1 MQAVEHIRRDALPPG
16 SRLRDYRLE
25 AVIGSGGFG
34 IVYRARHAELGHLV
48 AIKEYLPAELAM
60 RVGEDVQVRSQVN
73 GEVYLDGLRRFREEA
88 RALIEFDTHPSIV
101 SCRDFFWLNNTAYLV
116 MEYEDGLTLAAL
128 LRLREA
134 EGRPFGEEDLLRVAV
149 PLLEGL
155 ERVHDAGMLHRDIK
169 PANIL
174 IRRDDERPVLID
186 FGAAKAGLAGS
197 SKSLAPYTEGYAA
210 PEQVADGNLGT
221 WTDLYG
227 VGATLWRMVAG
238 GAVTVP
244 ADPAKVEQRQYALNR
259 GERDPLQRAT
269 ELGAGRFSPGILQAI
284 DRCLR
289 LPESQ
294 RIRSCQQL
302 LLTLRH
308 AEAERS
314 PEPVAEQSV
323 PPTAVAG
330 PQERTGSG
338 PSAHAEQSVPP
349 TAVEGPRQ
357 LRPPPRSWLAVALGF
372 SAIGIAVLVVWLL
385 FAWLMSSDRGRS
397 PDPTLAPFRVETV
410 PADATVQL
418 VDHPEEYRR
427 EMPLPAGSY
436 SLAVSAQGYRSKDV
450 TIQHGPGVPAQGI
463 RLERI
468 PDPPMTGASAL
479 EAYIA
484 AWKQENGAKENVSLA
499 RQRLVAELGRERASR
514 AQAEAERERLERE
527 AKAERERRERL
538 RAEESR
544 KRLEAE
550 RRPPG
555 TLWRDNELGMDFV
568 WIPAGSFQMGSMASE
583 ADTDERP
590 VREVRISR
598 GFWMGKYE
606 VTQAQWER
614 VMGSNPSSFKACG
627 SRCPV
632 EDVSWHETR
641 AFIEK
646 FIALDAGR
654 GNRYRLPTE
663 AEWEYAARGGRKTGE
678 RHGPVDKI
686 SWYGA
691 NSARAT
697 HRVGGRAAN
706 GYLLHD
712 MLGNVSE
719 WVADRYG
726 EYAARAQTD
735 PRGPNAGPNRI
746 HRGGNWSLDA
756 RRVRSAARD
765 YDSPAN
771 KYYTLGLRLVRVE

>member
-16 SRLRDYRLE
+16 SRLRDYTLE

-60 RVGEDVQVRSQVN
+60 RVEEDVQVRSQVN

-88 RALIEFDTHPSIV
+88 RALIEFDKHPSIV

-174 IRRDDERPVLID
+174 VRRDDERPVLID

-238 GAVTVP
+238 GAETVP

-259 GERDPLQRAT
+259 KERDPLQRAT

-294 RIRSCQQL
+294 RIRTCRQL

-308 AEAERS
+308 AAEEQSQEA
-314 PEPVAEQSV
+314 VAEQSV
-323 PPTAVAG
+323 PPT
-330 PQERTGSG
+330 P
-338 PSAHAEQSVPP
+338 
-349 TAVEGPRQ
+349 VEEPRP
-357 LRPPPRSWLAVALGF
+357 LRPPPRPWLAVALGF
-372 SAIGIAVLVVWLL
+372 SAIGVAVLVVWLL
-385 FAWLMSSDRGRS
+385 FAWLMSLDRGQS
-397 PDPTLAPFRVETV
+397 PDPALAPFRVETV

-418 VDHPEEYRR
+418 MDHPEEYRR

-436 SLAVSAQGYRSKDV
+436 SLAISAQGYRSKDV
-450 TIQHGPGVPAQGI
+450 TIQHGPGVPAQGF

-468 PDPPMTGASAL
+468 PDPPMAGASAL
-479 EAYIA
+479 EAYVA
-484 AWKQENGAKENVSLA
+484 AWAQEDGAKKQVALA
-499 RQRLVAELGRERASR
+499 RRRLVAELERKRESQT
-514 AQAEAERERLERE
+514 QAEAERERRERE
-527 AKAERERRERL
+527 AQAERERRERL

-544 KRLEAE
+544 KRLEAQ

-555 TLWRDNELGMDFV
+555 TLWRDNALGMEFV
-568 WIPAGSFQMGSMASE
+568 WIPAGSFRMGSMATE
-583 ADTDERP
+583 ADTDEQP
-590 VREVRISR
+590 VREVRISS

-627 SRCPV
+627 GRCPV

-641 AFIEK
+641 AFIDK
-646 FIALDAGR
+646 FVALEAGR
-654 GNRYRLPTE
+654 RNRYRLPTE
-663 AEWEYAARGGRKTGE
+663 SEWEYAARGGRKTGE
-678 RHGPVDKI
+678 RHGPVDKVA
-686 SWYGA
+686 WYSA
-691 NSARAT
+691 NSSGAT
-697 HRVGGRAAN
+697 HRVGGKAAN

-726 EYAARAQTD
+726 EYGARAEVD
-735 PRGPNAGPNRI
+735 PQGPNAGSNRI
-746 HRGGNWSLDA
+746 HRGGNWFLDA
-756 RRVRSAARD
+756 RYLRSAARD

-771 KYYTLGLRLVRVE
+771 KHNTLGLRLVRVE

>member
-16 SRLRDYRLE
+16 SRLRDYTLE

-60 RVGEDVQVRSQVN
+60 RVEEDVQVRSQVN

-88 RALIEFDTHPSIV
+88 RALIEFDKHPSIV

-134 EGRPFGEEDLLRVAV
+134 EGRPFGEEDLVRVAV

-174 IRRDDERPVLID
+174 VRRDDERPVLID

-238 GAVTVP
+238 GAETVP

-294 RIRSCQQL
+294 RIRSCRQL

-308 AEAERS
+308 AE
-314 PEPVAEQSV
+314 EQQG
-323 PPTAVAG
+323 PAAV
-330 PQERTGSG
+330 
-338 PSAHAEQSVPP
+338 AEQSVPP

-357 LRPPPRSWLAVALGF
+357 LRPPPRSWLAVTLGF

-385 FAWLMSSDRGRS
+385 FAWLMSTDGGQS
-397 PDPTLAPFRVETV
+397 T
-410 PADATVQL
+410 
-418 VDHPEEYRR
+418 
-427 EMPLPAGSY
+427 
-436 SLAVSAQGYRSKDV
+436 
-450 TIQHGPGVPAQGI
+450 
-463 RLERI
+463 
-468 PDPPMTGASAL
+468 DPP
-479 EAYIA
+479 
-484 AWKQENGAKENVSLA
+484 
-499 RQRLVAELGRERASR
+499 
-514 AQAEAERERLERE
+514 
-527 AKAERERRERL
+527 
-538 RAEESR
+538 
-544 KRLEAE
+544 
-550 RRPPG
+550 
-555 TLWRDNELGMDFV
+555 
-568 WIPAGSFQMGSMASE
+568 
-583 ADTDERP
+583 
-590 VREVRISR
+590 
-598 GFWMGKYE
+598 
-606 VTQAQWER
+606 
-614 VMGSNPSSFKACG
+614 
-627 SRCPV
+627 
-632 EDVSWHETR
+632 
-641 AFIEK
+641 
-646 FIALDAGR
+646 
-654 GNRYRLPTE
+654 
-663 AEWEYAARGGRKTGE
+663 
-678 RHGPVDKI
+678 
-686 SWYGA
+686 
-691 NSARAT
+691 
-697 HRVGGRAAN
+697 
-706 GYLLHD
+706 
-712 MLGNVSE
+712 
-719 WVADRYG
+719 
-726 EYAARAQTD
+726 
-735 PRGPNAGPNRI
+735 
-746 HRGGNWSLDA
+746 
-756 RRVRSAARD
+756 
-765 YDSPAN
+765 
-771 KYYTLGLRLVRVE
+771 

>member
-1 MQAVEHIRRDALPPG
+1 MEAAEHIRRDALPTG
-16 SRLRDYRLE
+16 SRLRDYTLE
-25 AVIGSGGFG
+25 TVIGSGGFG
-34 IVYRARHAELGHLV
+34 IVYRARHAELGNLV
-48 AIKEYLPAELAM
+48 AVKEYLPAELAM
-60 RVGEDVQVRSQVN
+60 RVDEDVRVRNEVD
-73 GEVYLDGLRRFREEA
+73 GELYLDGLRRFREEA
-88 RALIEFDTHPSIV
+88 RALIEFDKHPSIV

-116 MEYEDGLTLAAL
+116 MEYEDGLSLAAF
-128 LRLREA
+128 LRQREA
-134 EGRPFGEEDLLRVAV
+134 EGRPFCEEDLLRVAV

-174 IRRDDERPVLID
+174 IRGHDERPVLID

-210 PEQVADGNLGT
+210 PEQVADGDLGP

-238 GAVTVP
+238 GAETGP
-244 ADPAKVEQRQYALNR
+244 KDPAKVEQRQYALSR
-259 GERDPLQRAT
+259 GESDPLQRAS

-289 LPESQ
+289 LPESL
-294 RIRSCQQL
+294 RIRSCRQL

-308 AEAERS
+308 AEEEQSQEA
-314 PEPVAEQSV
+314 VAEQSV
-323 PPTAVAG
+323 PPAAVAV
-330 PQERTGSG
+330 PRT
-338 PSAHAEQSVPP
+338 
-349 TAVEGPRQ
+349 
-357 LRPPPRSWLAVALGF
+357 LRPPQRRMSWLAAALGF

-385 FAWLMSSDRGRS
+385 FGWLMSMDRGQS
-397 PDPTLAPFRVETV
+397 TDATLAPFRVETV

-418 VDHPEEYRR
+418 LDHPDEYRR

-436 SLAVSAQGYRSKDV
+436 SLAISAPGYRSKDV
-450 TIQHGPGVPAQGI
+450 TVEHGPDVSAHAV

-468 PDPPMTGASAL
+468 PDPPLTGVSEL
-479 EAYIA
+479 EAYVA
-484 AWKQENGAKENVSLA
+484 AWQRESGAKEQVALA
-499 RQRLVAELGRERASR
+499 QRRLVAALERDREGQ
-514 AQAEAERERLERE
+514 AQAKAERERLERE
-527 AKAERERRERL
+527 AQAERERGERL
-538 RAEESR
+538 RAEEAE

-555 TLWRDNELGMDFV
+555 TLWRDNALGMEFV

-590 VREVRISR
+590 VREVRISS

-632 EDVSWHETR
+632 EDVSWNETR
-641 AFIEK
+641 AFIDK
-646 FIALDAGR
+646 FTALDASR
-654 GNRYRLPTE
+654 RNRYRLPTE
-663 AEWEYAARGGRKTGE
+663 AEWEYAARGGRRTGE
-678 RHGPVDKI
+678 RHGPADRI
-686 SWYGA
+686 AWYGA
-691 NSARAT
+691 NSAGTT
-697 HRVGGRAAN
+697 HRVGGKAAN

-719 WVADRYG
+719 WVEDRYG
-726 EYAARAQTD
+726 EYAAEAETD
-735 PRGPNAGPNRI
+735 PRGPDAGPNRI
-746 HRGGNWSLDA
+746 HRGGNWFLDA
-756 RRVRSAARD
+756 RYLRSAARD

-771 KYYTLGLRLVRVE
+771 KHNTLGLRLVRVE

>member
-16 SRLRDYRLE
+16 SRLRDYTLE

-48 AIKEYLPAELAM
+48 AIKEYFPAELAV
-60 RVGEDVQVRSQVN
+60 RVDADVRVRNELN
-73 GEVYLDGLRRFREEA
+73 GELYLDGLQRFREEA
-88 RALIEFDTHPSIV
+88 RALIEFDKHPSIV
-101 SCRDFFWLNNTAYLV
+101 SCRGFFWLNNTAYLV
-116 MEYEDGLTLAAL
+116 MEYEEGLSLAQL
-128 LRLREA
+128 LRQREA
-134 EGRPFGEEDLLRVAV
+134 EGRPFCEEDLVRVAV

-155 ERVHDAGMLHRDIK
+155 ERVHEAGMLHRDIK

-174 IRRDDERPVLID
+174 IHRHDERPVLID

-210 PEQVADGNLGT
+210 PEQVADGDLGP

-238 GAVTVP
+238 GAETGP
-244 ADPAKVEQRQYALNR
+244 ADPAKVEQRQYALSR
-259 GERDPLQRAT
+259 GKEDPLQRAR
-269 ELGAGRFSPGILQAI
+269 ELGAGRFSPGLLEAI

-294 RIRSCQQL
+294 RMRSCRQL

-308 AEAERS
+308 AGEKKSQEA
-314 PEPVAEQSV
+314 V
-323 PPTAVAG
+323 
-330 PQERTGSG
+330 
-338 PSAHAEQSVPP
+338 AEQSVPP
-349 TAVEGPRQ
+349 TAVEGPRK
-357 LRPPPRSWLAVALGF
+357 LRPPRRSWMPVAFGF
-372 SAIGIAVLVVWLL
+372 SVIGVVVLVVWSL
-385 FAWLMSSDRGRS
+385 FAWLLSVNRGPSPESS
-397 PDPTLAPFRVETV
+397 LIPFRVETV
-410 PADATVQL
+410 PANASVQL
-418 VDHPEEYRR
+418 VDRPEEYRR

-436 SLAVSAQGYRSKDV
+436 NLAISARGYRSKRATV
-450 TIQHGPGVPAQGI
+450 QHGLGLPVQGF

-468 PDPPMTGASAL
+468 PAPPLTGIPEL
-479 EAYIA
+479 EAYVA
-484 AWKQENGAKENVSLA
+484 AWKQENGAEEKVAIA
-499 RQRLVAELGRERASR
+499 RRRLVAELGREQESR
-514 AQAEAERERLERE
+514 ERESQAQAEADRERLERE
-527 AKAERERRERL
+527 AQAERERRERI

-555 TLWRDNELGMDFV
+555 TLWRDNALGMEFV
-568 WIPAGSFQMGSMASE
+568 WIPAGSFRMGSTASE

-590 VREVRISR
+590 VREVRISS

-614 VMGSNPSSFKACG
+614 VMGSNPSSFTSCG

-632 EDVSWHETR
+632 EDVSWHETSE
-641 AFIEK
+641 FIGK
-646 FIALDAGR
+646 FNALDAGR
-654 GNRYRLPTE
+654 RNRYRLPTE

-678 RHGPVDKI
+678 RHGPVDRI
-686 SWYGA
+686 AWYGA
-691 NSARAT
+691 NSAGTT
-697 HRVGGRAAN
+697 HRVGSKASN

-719 WVADRYG
+719 WVEDRYG
-726 EYAARAQTD
+726 TYVDQAETD
-735 PRGPNAGPNRI
+735 PKGPNAGPNRI
-746 HRGGNWSLDA
+746 HRGGNWFLDA
-756 RRVRSAARD
+756 RYLRSSARD

-771 KYYTLGLRLVRVE
+771 KHNTLGLRLVRVE

>member
-1 MQAVEHIRRDALPPG
+1 MEAAEHIRRDALPPG
-16 SRLRDYRLE
+16 SRLRDYTLE
-25 AVIGSGGFG
+25 TVIGSGGFG
-34 IVYRARHAELGHLV
+34 IVYRARHAELGNLV
-48 AIKEYLPAELAM
+48 AVKEYLPAELAM
-60 RVGEDVQVRSQVN
+60 RVDEDVRVRNEVD
-73 GEVYLDGLRRFREEA
+73 GELYLDGLRRFREEA
-88 RALIEFDTHPSIV
+88 RALIEFDKHPSIV

-116 MEYEDGLTLAAL
+116 MEYEDGLSLAAF
-128 LRLREA
+128 LRQREA
-134 EGRPFGEEDLLRVAV
+134 EGRPFREEDVVRVAV

-174 IRRDDERPVLID
+174 IRGHDERPVLID

-210 PEQVADGNLGT
+210 PEQVADGDLGP

-238 GAVTVP
+238 GAETGP
-244 ADPAKVEQRQYALNR
+244 KDPAKVEQRQYALSR
-259 GERDPLQRAT
+259 GEEDPLQRAS
-269 ELGAGRFSPGILQAI
+269 ELGAGRFSPGILHAI
-284 DRCLR
+284 DRCLL
-289 LPESQ
+289 LPESE
-294 RIRSCQQL
+294 RIRSCRQL

-308 AEAERS
+308 AEGEQS
-314 PEPVAEQSV
+314 PEAVAEQSV
-323 PPTAVAG
+323 PPAAVAV
-330 PQERTGSG
+330 PRT
-338 PSAHAEQSVPP
+338 
-349 TAVEGPRQ
+349 
-357 LRPPPRSWLAVALGF
+357 LRPPQRRRAWLAAALGF

-385 FAWLMSSDRGRS
+385 FGWLMSMDRGQS
-397 PDPTLAPFRVETV
+397 PDATSVPFRVETV

-418 VDHPEEYRR
+418 VDPPDEYRR
-427 EMPLPAGSY
+427 EIPLPAGSY
-436 SLAVSAQGYRSKDV
+436 SLAISAPGYRSRDV
-450 TIQHGPGVPAQGI
+450 TVQHGPGVPAHAV

-468 PDPPMTGASAL
+468 PDPPLTSISAL
-479 EAYIA
+479 EAYVA
-484 AWKQENGAKENVSLA
+484 AWKRESGAKEQVALA
-499 RQRLVAELGRERASR
+499 QRRLVAALEREREGQ
-514 AQAEAERERLERE
+514 AQAKAERERLERE
-527 AKAERERRERL
+527 AQAERERRERL
-538 RAEESR
+538 RAEEAQ

-555 TLWRDNELGMDFV
+555 TLWRDNALGMEFV
-568 WIPAGSFQMGSMASE
+568 WIPAGSFRMGSMASE

-590 VREVRISR
+590 VREVRISS

-632 EDVSWHETR
+632 EDVSWNETR
-641 AFIEK
+641 AFIDK
-646 FIALDAGR
+646 FTALDAGR

-678 RHGPVDKI
+678 RHGPVDRI
-686 SWYGA
+686 AWYGA
-691 NSARAT
+691 NSAGTT
-697 HRVGGRAAN
+697 HRVGGKAAN

-719 WVADRYG
+719 WVEDRYG
-726 EYAARAQTD
+726 EYAGGAETD

-746 HRGGNWSLDA
+746 HRGGNWFLDA
-756 RRVRSAARD
+756 RYLRSAARD

-771 KYYTLGLRLVRVE
+771 KHNTLGLRLVRVE

>member
-1 MQAVEHIRRDALPPG
+1 MEAVEHIRRDALPPG
-16 SRLRDYRLE
+16 SRLRDYTLE

-34 IVYRARHAELGHLV
+34 IVYRARHAELGHFV
-48 AIKEYLPAELAM
+48 AIKEYLPAELAV
-60 RVGEDVQVRSQVN
+60 RVDEDVRVRN
-73 GEVYLDGLRRFREEA
+73 EGDGDLYLDGLRRFREEA
-88 RALIEFDTHPSIV
+88 RALIEFDKHPSIV

-116 MEYEDGLTLAAL
+116 MEYEDGLSLAEL

-134 EGRPFGEEDLLRVAV
+134 EGRPFCEDDLVRVAV

-174 IRRDDERPVLID
+174 IRGHDERPVLID

-210 PEQVADGNLGT
+210 PEQVADGDLGT

-238 GAVTVP
+238 GAETGP

-259 GERDPLQRAT
+259 GDGDPLQRAS

-289 LPESQ
+289 LPESE
-294 RIRSCQQL
+294 RIRSCRQL

-308 AEAERS
+308 AEEEQSQDA
-314 PEPVAEQSV
+314 VAEQSV
-323 PPTAVAG
+323 PPA
-330 PQERTGSG
+330 
-338 PSAHAEQSVPP
+338 
-349 TAVEGPRQ
+349 AVEGPRT
-357 LRPPPRSWLAVALGF
+357 LHPPQRQRSWLSAALGF
-372 SAIGIAVLVVWLL
+372 AAIGIAVLVVWLV
-385 FAWLMSSDRGRS
+385 FAWLMSMDRGQS
-397 PDPTLAPFRVETV
+397 TDGALVPFRVETV
-410 PADATVQL
+410 PANASVQL
-418 VDHPEEYRR
+418 VDHPAEYRR

-436 SLAVSAQGYRSKDV
+436 RLAISAPGHRSTDV
-450 TIQHGPGVPAQGI
+450 TIQHGPGVPTQAF
-463 RLERI
+463 RLETI
-468 PDPPMTGASAL
+468 PDPPLAGVAEL
-479 EAYIA
+479 EAYVA
-484 AWKQENGAKENVSLA
+484 AWKQEDGAKEKVALA
-499 RQRLVAELGRERASR
+499 QRRLASELGRGREGQ
-514 AQAEAERERLERE
+514 AQAKAERERLERE
-527 AKAERERRERL
+527 AQAERERRERL

-555 TLWRDNELGMDFV
+555 TLWRDNALGMEFV

-590 VREVRISR
+590 VREVRISS

-614 VMGSNPSSFKACG
+614 VMGSNPSSFKGCG
-627 SRCPV
+627 IRCPV
-632 EDVSWHETR
+632 EDVSWNEAR
-641 AFIEK
+641 AFIDK
-646 FIALDAGR
+646 FTGLDAGR
-654 GNRYRLPTE
+654 RNLYRLPTE

-678 RHGPVDKI
+678 RHGPVGKI
-686 SWYGA
+686 AWYGA
-691 NSARAT
+691 NSAGTT
-697 HRVGGRAAN
+697 HRVGAKAAN

-726 EYAARAQTD
+726 EYAVRAESD
-735 PRGPNAGPNRI
+735 PHGPSAGANRI
-746 HRGGNWSLDA
+746 HRGGNWFLDA
-756 RRVRSAARD
+756 RYLRSAARD
-765 YDSPAN
+765 YDDPAN
-771 KYYTLGLRLVRVE
+771 KHNTLGLRLVRVE

>member
-1 MQAVEHIRRDALPPG
+1 MEAVEHIRRDALPPG
-16 SRLRDYRLE
+16 SRLRDYTLE

-48 AIKEYLPAELAM
+48 AVKEYLPAELAV
-60 RVGEDVQVRSQVN
+60 RVDEDVRVRNEVD
-73 GEVYLDGLRRFREEA
+73 GELYLDGLRRFREEA
-88 RALIEFDTHPSIV
+88 RALIEFDKHPSIV

-116 MEYEDGLTLAAL
+116 MEYEDGLSLAEL

-134 EGRPFGEEDLLRVAV
+134 EGRPFCEDDLVRVAV

-174 IRRDDERPVLID
+174 IRGHDERPVLID

-210 PEQVADGNLGT
+210 PEQVADGDLGP

-227 VGATLWRMVAG
+227 VGATLWRMVAA
-238 GAVTVP
+238 GAETGP
-244 ADPAKVEQRQYALNR
+244 ADPAKVEQRQYALSR
-259 GERDPLQRAT
+259 GDGDPLQKAS
-269 ELGAGRFSPGILQAI
+269 ELGAGRFSPGILEAI

-289 LPESQ
+289 LPESE
-294 RIRSCQQL
+294 RIRSCRQL

-308 AEAERS
+308 TEEEQSQDA
-314 PEPVAEQSV
+314 VAEQSV
-323 PPTAVAG
+323 PPAV
-330 PQERTGSG
+330 
-338 PSAHAEQSVPP
+338 
-349 TAVEGPRQ
+349 VEGPRT
-357 LRPPPRSWLAVALGF
+357 LRPPQRQRSWLAAALGL
-372 SAIGIAVLVVWLL
+372 SAIGIAVLVVWLV
-385 FAWLMSSDRGRS
+385 FAWLMSMDRGQS
-397 PDPTLAPFRVETV
+397 PDGTMVPFRVETV
-410 PADATVQL
+410 PANASVQL
-418 VDHPEEYRR
+418 VDHPAEYRR

-436 SLAVSAQGYRSKDV
+436 SLAISAPGYRSTDV
-450 TIQHGPGVPAQGI
+450 TVQHGPGVPTEAF
-463 RLERI
+463 RLEPI
-468 PDPPMTGASAL
+468 PDPPLTGVAEL
-479 EAYIA
+479 EAYVA
-484 AWKQENGAKENVSLA
+484 AWKQENGAQEKVALA
-499 RQRLVAELGRERASR
+499 QRRLAAELGRDREGQV
-514 AQAEAERERLERE
+514 QAKAERERLERE
-527 AKAERERRERL
+527 AQAERERRERL

-555 TLWRDNELGMDFV
+555 TLWRDNALGMEFV
-568 WIPAGSFQMGSMASE
+568 WIPAGSFRMGSMAAE

-590 VREVRISR
+590 VREVRISS
-598 GFWMGKYE
+598 GLWMGKYE

-641 AFIEK
+641 AFIDK
-646 FIALDAGR
+646 FTALDAAR
-654 GNRYRLPTE
+654 RNRYRLPTE

-686 SWYGA
+686 AWYGA
-691 NSARAT
+691 NSAGTTR
-697 HRVGGRAAN
+697 RVGGKAAN

-726 EYAARAQTD
+726 EYAAGAETD
-735 PRGPNAGPNRI
+735 PRGPQAGPNRI
-746 HRGGNWSLDA
+746 HRGGNWFLDA
-756 RRVRSAARD
+756 RYLRSAARD
-765 YDSPAN
+765 YDGPAN
-771 KYYTLGLRLVRVE
+771 KHNTLGLRLVRVE

>member
-1 MQAVEHIRRDALPPG
+1 MEAAEHIRRDALPPG
-16 SRLRDYRLE
+16 SRLRDYTLE

-48 AIKEYLPAELAM
+48 AVKEYLPAELAV
-60 RVGEDVQVRSQVN
+60 RVDDDVRVRNEVDGEL
-73 GEVYLDGLRRFREEA
+73 YLDGLRRFREEA
-88 RALIEFDTHPSIV
+88 RALIEFDKHPSIV

-116 MEYEDGLTLAAL
+116 MEYEDGLSLAAF
-128 LRLREA
+128 LRQREA
-134 EGRPFGEEDLLRVAV
+134 EGRPSCEEDLVRVAV

-174 IRRDDERPVLID
+174 IRGHDERPVLID

-210 PEQVADGNLGT
+210 PEQVADGDLGP

-238 GAVTVP
+238 GAETGPV
-244 ADPAKVEQRQYALNR
+244 DPAKVEQRQYALSR
-259 GERDPLQRAT
+259 GESDPLQRAS

-284 DRCLR
+284 DRCLH

-294 RIRSCQQL
+294 RIQSCRQL
-302 LLTLRH
+302 LLTLRRT
-308 AEAERS
+308 EEERS
-314 PEPVAEQSV
+314 PEAVVQQSV
-323 PPTAVAG
+323 PPA
-330 PQERTGSG
+330 
-338 PSAHAEQSVPP
+338 
-349 TAVEGPRQ
+349 AVEGPRT
-357 LRPPPRSWLAVALGF
+357 LRPPRRRMSWLAAALGF
-372 SAIGIAVLVVWLL
+372 SAIGIAVLAVWLL
-385 FAWLMSSDRGRS
+385 FGWLMSTDRGQS
-397 PDPTLAPFRVETV
+397 PDATLAPFRVETV
-410 PADATVQL
+410 PADATVEL

-436 SLAVSAQGYRSKDV
+436 SLAISAPGYRSQDV
-450 TIQHGPGVPAQGI
+450 TFQHGPGVPAHAV

-468 PDPPMTGASAL
+468 PDPPLTGVSAL

-484 AWKQENGAKENVSLA
+484 AWKRENGAKEQVALA
-499 RQRLVAELGRERASR
+499 ERRLAAAMGREREGR
-514 AQAEAERERLERE
+514 AQAKAERERLERE
-527 AKAERERRERL
+527 AQAKRERRERL

-544 KRLEAE
+544 KRLEAQ

-555 TLWRDNELGMDFV
+555 TLWRDNALGMEFV
-568 WIPAGSFQMGSMASE
+568 WIPAGSFRMGSTASE

-590 VREVRISR
+590 VREVRISG

-606 VTQAQWER
+606 VTQAQWQR
-614 VMGSNPSSFKACG
+614 VMGSNPSSFKPCG

-632 EDVSWHETR
+632 EDVSWHEAR
-641 AFIEK
+641 AFVDK
-646 FIALDAGR
+646 FTALDSGQK
-654 GNRYRLPTE
+654 NRYRLPTE

-686 SWYGA
+686 AWYGA
-691 NSARAT
+691 NSAGTT
-697 HRVGGRAAN
+697 HRVGGKAAN
-706 GYLLHD
+706 GFLLHD

-719 WVADRYG
+719 WVEDRYG
-726 EYAARAQTD
+726 EYAAGAEAD
-735 PRGPNAGPNRI
+735 PRGPNAGSNRI
-746 HRGGNWSLDA
+746 HRGGNWFLDA
-756 RRVRSAARD
+756 RYLRSAARD

-771 KYYTLGLRLVRVE
+771 KHNTLGLRLVRVE